1 MSVKAEKQSIKYRKF
16 RQEIFDRDGRQCEC
30 GNTEWLR
37 LYHTDESFTL
47 LYEPS
52 NAQTVCRGC
61 YFKKSSKMTHSDK
74 PGRGYSSFL
83 VIKVKV
89 LSEVWGLCM
98 ETVRRH
104 IRDKKLNPWDLKSI
118 KEWLNN
124 NSKKEKN
131 DEREKK

>member
-1 MSVKAEKQSIKYRKF
+1 MSVKAEKQTIAYRLF
-16 RQEIFDRDGRQCEC
+16 REEIFKRDGNKCEC

-37 LYHTDESFTL
+37 VFNIDEDPDMLYD
-47 LYEPS
+47 PD
-52 NAQTVCRGC
+52 NAVTICRGC
-61 YFKKSSKMTHSDK
+61 YFKKCSKMKQSGK

-89 LSEVWGLCM
+89 LSEVSGLCR

-104 IRDKKLNPWDLKSI
+104 IRDKKFDPWDLKSI

-124 NSKKEKN
+124 NSKKEKSG
-131 DEREKK
+131 EKEKN

>member
-1 MSVKAEKQSIKYRKF
+1 MDVKTEKQTVKYRLY
-16 RQEIFDRDGRQCEC
+16 RQEILKRDMNKCRC

-37 LYHTDESFTL
+37 LYHTDKSPES

-52 NAQTVCRGC
+52 NAITICRGC
-61 YFKKSSKMTHSDK
+61 ASKRYAKDEEFEK

-89 LSEVWGLCM
+89 LAEVSGKCE

-104 IRDKKLNPWDLKSI
+104 IRDKKIDPWDLLSI
-118 KEWLNN
+118 KKWLD
-124 NSKKEKN
+124 KVRKE
-131 DEREKK
+131 E